1 MQNCFEMYGADFMIS
16 DDFRTWLIEMN
27 ASPCMAPS
35 TPITA
40 HLVTEVTEDLMKGT
54 GSSRRTRNMTH
65 ACFTRTS
72 TRILVLPLNFYFC
85 SYLYQFSVMFMVYEL
100 YEYISLEHY
109 LFELERVLFV
119 RVGLWEEQEW

>member
-40 HLVTEVTEDLMKGT
+40 HLVAEVTDDLMKGT
-54 GSSRRTRNMTH
+54 PYWRTRTP
-65 ACFTRTS
+65 ATS
-72 TRILVLPLNFYFC
+72 TRT
-85 SYLYQFSVMFMVYEL
+85 
-100 YEYISLEHY
+100 Y
-109 LFELERVLFV
+109 LFTVCYVYSFCTFCNLLYTYMIF
-119 RVGLWEEQEW
+119 